1 MAISF
6 SADERTLLAA
16 LSRQYPN
23 VETAVA
29 EIAAAQ
35 AGLSLI
41 QPAAHVVSDVHGE
54 YRKLRHVVN
63 NASGNLRPLVDSL
76 FAGRLD
82 DARRRELLSVL
93 YYPRE
98 TMEFLSPSWPDEA
111 ARRQWMGKT
120 LRLQFEIARA
130 LARGYRL
137 TWVEQFLPAERR
149 ELFTELLNEPIA
161 RPNTQ
166 YVDAMLDSLAGH
178 GEDLTTVRMA
188 SRFVRN
194 LTTCE
199 LVVAGD
205 LGDRGPRIDRVIDF
219 LMRQPNVSVLWGN
232 HDAEWMGAC
241 LGQEALIATVL
252 RFSSRYRRF
261 SQLEEGYGIL
271 LEPIENLAREV
282 YGNDP
287 CAQFKLVGTGLR
299 DDLLMARIQK
309 AAAIMQFKA
318 EAHAINRHPEWN
330 LGHRNLLHRINF
342 DAGTVDI
349 DGKTYPLLDRNFP
362 TIDPKDP
369 YAYSKAERTCMGR
382 LRQSFVGSQR
392 LWEHMK
398 WVVQRGAMWRRRDD
412 VLIFHACVAVD
423 KSGNPLPLKID
434 GVERTGRAQMD
445 AIDSLIRRAYRAGSE
460 KAGADADWFWYLWAG
475 PWSPLFGK
483 DKIATFEGYFVADKE
498 AREEHKNAYFEMI
511 HDAEFVKKIGRDFG
525 MGDDVLIVNG
535 HVPVKIEKG
544 ENPVK
549 RGGNAVTIDGAF
561 SEAYGDHGYTLLL
574 DPERIALAEHAH
586 FDSVAEVIQ
595 SGKDMVPK
603 VKTIRQFSKPRL
615 VAETDGG
622 AALRQHIS
630 AMEKLIRAYEEGVLA
645 ER

>member
-1 MAISF
+1 MAISLD
-6 SADERTLLAA
+6 AEERTLLQA
-16 LSRQYPN
+16 LSRQYPTIQ
-23 VETAVA
+23 TAIA
-29 EIAAAQ
+29 EIAAAR
-35 AGLSLI
+35 AELGLIAPVI
-41 QPAAHVVSDVHGE
+41 QVVSDVHGE

-82 DARRRELLSVL
+82 DAQRRELLIVL

-98 TMEFLSPSWPDEA
+98 TMEFLAPQFAEKAKRIEWVK
-111 ARRQWMGKT
+111 KT

-130 LARGYRL
+130 LVRGYRL
-137 TWVEQFLPAERR
+137 EWFEQFLPPERR
-149 ELFTELLNEPIA
+149 DLFIELLREPIA

-166 YVDAMLDSLAGH
+166 YIDAMIDALAEH
-178 GEDLTTVRMA
+178 NADLATVRLA

-194 LTTCE
+194 LTAAE
-199 LVVAGD
+199 LIVAGD

-219 LMRQPNVSVLWGN
+219 LMRLPNVSVLWGN

-271 LEPIENLAREV
+271 MEPIENLARKV

-287 CAQFKLVGTGLR
+287 CTQFKLVGTGLR

-318 EAHAINRHPEWN
+318 EAQTFRRHPEWN
-330 LGHRNLLHRINF
+330 LEHRNLLHRINF
-342 DAGTVDI
+342 DAGTVEI
-349 DGKTYPLLDRNFP
+349 DGKTFPLLDRNFP

-369 YAYSKAERTCMGR
+369 YAFSPDERTCMDR

-392 LWEHMK
+392 LWEQMK
-398 WVVQRGAMWRRRDD
+398 WVVQRGGMWCRRDD

-423 KSGNPLPLKID
+423 AAGNPRPLKID
-434 GVERTGRAQMD
+434 GVDRTGKAQMD
-445 AIDSLIRRAYRAGSE
+445 AIDSMVRRAYRAGTEASQS
-460 KAGADADWFWYLWAG
+460 DADWFWYLWAG

-483 DKIATFEGYFVADKE
+483 DKIATFEGYFVADKA
-498 AREEHKNAYFEMI
+498 ARDEHKNPYFEMI
-511 HDAEFVKKIGRDFG
+511 HDAEFVKKIARDFG
-525 MGDDVLIVNG
+525 VGDNVLIVNG

-561 SEAYGDHGYTLLL
+561 SEAYGDHGYTLIL
-574 DPERIALAEHAH
+574 DPSRIALAEHAH
-586 FDSVAEVIQ
+586 FDSVEDVIR
-595 SGKDMVPK
+595 SGRDMVPK
-603 VKTIRQFSKPRL
+603 VKTIRAYNKPRL
-615 VAETDGG
+615 VSETEAGES
-622 AALRQHIS
+622 LRQHV
-630 AMEKLIRAYEEGVLA
+630 AALEKLIRAYEEGVFA